1 MGVDKKTTL
10 MVIKVD
16 LQCSRCYK
24 KIKRVLCRIP
34 QIQDQVYNEKENF
47 VIIKVVCCSPE
58 KIKQKIIREGG
69 CAVKSIEIK
78 EVEKPK
84 EPEKQKEKP
93 KEPKEPEKQKEK
105 PKEPEKQE
113 PEKQKEKP
121 KEPEKQNPEKPK
133 EAEKQKEAEKP
144 KNPKEPE
151 KLKNPE
157 NPKDV
162 KSNGNGGPSGPGKPT
177 GPLKAKEPEKPP
189 PCPPQLA
196 YPVPFGTCCTEC
208 YVGRGGGPC
217 YSGHGR
223 PPPCYDGYYGRP
235 IYDSYGGGGGNGS
248 SYASRCDYFSEE
260 NSSGCSIM

>member
-16 LQCSRCYK
+16 LQCCRCYK
-24 KIKRVLCRIP
+24 KIKKVLCGIP

-58 KIKQKIIREGG
+58 KIKQKIICEGG

-78 EVEKPK
+78 EVDKPK
-84 EPEKQKEKP
+84 EPEKPKEKP
-93 KEPKEPEKQKEK
+93 KESEKKKEEPKKEEAPKKEPKVDTSS
-105 PKEPEKQE
+105 
-113 PEKQKEKP
+113 
-121 KEPEKQNPEKPK
+121 
-133 EAEKQKEAEKP
+133 
-144 KNPKEPE
+144 
-151 KLKNPE
+151 
-157 NPKDV
+157 KDV

-223 PPPCYDGYYGRP
+223 PPPGCDGYYGRP
-235 IYDSYGGGGGNGS
+235 IYDSYGGGGGYGS

>member
-10 MVIKVD
+10 MVIRVD

-58 KIKQKIIREGG
+58 KIKQKIICKGG
-69 CAVKSIEIK
+69 CAVKSIEI
-78 EVEKPK
+78 
-84 EPEKQKEKP
+84 
-93 KEPKEPEKQKEK
+93 
-105 PKEPEKQE
+105 
-113 PEKQKEKP
+113 
-121 KEPEKQNPEKPK
+121 K

-157 NPKDV
+157 NPKD
-162 KSNGNGGPSGPGKPT
+162 KP
-177 GPLKAKEPEKPP
+177 PPQPQCPP

-196 YPVPFGTCCTEC
+196 YPVPFGTCCREC
-208 YVGRGGGPC
+208 YEGRSGG
-217 YSGHGR
+217 
-223 PPPCYDGYYGRP
+223 PCYDGYYGRP
-235 IYDSYGGGGGNGS
+235 IYDSYGGGGGYGS
-248 SYASRCDYFSEE
+248 SYAGRCDYFSEE